1 VRPPLEH
8 AKEQS
13 NARNQLGETL
23 TQIWLLLLLPQ
34 AADVVAAWLLP
45 LVPDVAHLL
54 LLVRFPEH
62 MHA

>member
-1 VRPPLEH
+1 M
-8 AKEQS
+8 
-13 NARNQLGETL
+13 GETL